1 MKKVGAES
9 LVAVY
14 IYIYIYI
21 YIGILKKIN
30 NRKIER

>member
-21 YIGILKKIN
+21 GTLKKIN

>member
-1 MKKVGAES
+1 MKKVGAEN
-9 LVAVY
+9 